1 MPVIF
6 FRYVVCISKGM
17 KPHLVLNDEEKQQRF
32 EIIMTNFLFTLNS
45 NKKNKNVHILTYSI
59 IRKAFKIYLVDFFCR
74 GGRYLRNG
82 GYPPPPSPIAK

>member
-32 EIIMTNFLFTLNS
+32 EIMMMICVLIIGGL
-45 NKKNKNVHILTYSI
+45 LTWI
-59 IRKAFKIYLVDFFCR
+59 ALKYLGIVGD
-74 GGRYLRNG
+74 
-82 GYPPPPSPIAK
+82 S